1 MSSRNNNKKT
11 SNDITKT
18 GPLSYRDLQSMNLGA
33 RVANDEDLEYL
44 QRFQQAVAGRKAAYE
59 SSFDV
64 TPRYGQSVLM
74 QQSLQ
79 QGKDNYWGDSY
90 FDEEATR
97 GEELER
103 LGDIRAENQPW
114 YSKLGNG
121 IAKGVV
127 LAGTTFLDGTLG
139 LALGATQAIA
149 EGRFSAL
156 WDNDF
161 SKAMQQINDLS
172 EDILPNY
179 YTQDEIENPWD
190 HIFNANF
197 IGDKFIKN
205 LGFTIGAFY
214 SGNLI
219 SGGVKGAGKLA
230 MASAKRLG
238 ASIKTIKGIANTTNI
253 VATGVG
259 ALTSAVNEGRI
270 EALNNSRDWFNL
282 YKAQLE
288 DDYVSKV
295 NTIKEEYSKNANKSL
310 IRGPEGELTDPA
322 YIKMQQDIL
331 KARSNYEEALNKLSE
346 NRLRMGN
353 ADLLMN
359 IPILMFSNIVQF
371 GKLYGNGFKTAKK
384 LTNIVKG
391 KNGYAAGTTKLGAAY
406 ALTKGALSEGAEEIS
421 QRAASTISGI
431 AYGDD
436 VTNFYKAKTNNKAVN
451 DTINWTKAVAQ
462 GINETVNDGSAWEEF
477 FIGSLTGLLGMPSF
491 RSSRAKDG
499 TFQSPIY
506 LREGAYGAYK
516 DYIDNRV
523 REEQIVDYLN
533 SRVNSPEFKNYY
545 QGMVRH
551 NKYQNDMNAAVDNG
565 SEFDFKNAEHA
576 QMVSDIIMFDEA
588 GKIEDLKE
596 AITEA
601 SGTSREDLESIVR
614 NTTTK
619 LEDGT
624 LVGPFSEYASTDEN
638 GNIVA
643 NFGSDKSVQE
653 MANKITKNRDI
664 ILNTIKN
671 YQSIR
676 DRIIMDSEGKLN
688 DEQVTE
694 LTWMRSQVDNW
705 FNRAESMSDEI
716 KSVIGDVMGN
726 LEELASSGAQLMSE
740 EGSRSAELSEYYKL
754 LDKNTASLRTSINS
768 LTYLRSLPSESLIG
782 RAAANPKFINAL
794 IEQINKLDDTV
805 LDSTKKKDIA
815 NKLKDIIKIGDA
827 IETYNKKFKEYTENP
842 QKQLEDHAKADE
854 ELVQDEINK
863 KSKNVVDKLREAKDA
878 KSLRDIIGNLDDD
891 GSAMLDNAL
900 STLESENPELVK
912 NYKDTSRYANDVKR
926 AINNLEVNPIAKLD
940 GLALFNSHYNNSNT
954 FGEISNPNS
963 VYIDDAGTTFDEQD
977 DAETSYKR
985 YISAKYTVQKAM
997 DEVNKSNAFKDMFS
1011 EEQKEPEII
1020 SNEAKGVEEDTT
1032 GDSQVTVVP
1041 ATGESNIP
1049 SPEMPI
1055 GNIASKVVNNENE
1068 ELNNNIETPK
1078 PPKEGTTAKY
1088 YRPSIPEIHIEASKE
1103 GDFRPFDIVVKER
1116 EGKDYT
1122 AIYEYLKAAGAFS
1135 YLNDGNLHVGDEIGF
1150 MIDPEFED
1158 RIKDEPW
1165 HKEPIIFLVDKK
1177 SGTIV
1182 GSLDEA
1188 NAAKYEGLK
1197 ELRER
1202 IIKDYNSR
1210 DKSNNRPFIA
1220 SSTTKVSKIMVGK
1233 VPYSSSEKN
1242 LKEIFREQ
1250 GDKKPLFAIIKNGTF
1265 VTNRKVDS
1273 SKILGLNDMSNKEG
1287 RLYLLIP
1294 NGASSYSPVAVR
1306 VKHFNREEFDI
1317 DTTEIAD
1324 TLFGKEIKRLIE
1336 SLTTVTSQDD
1346 ISSVMSGLSGH
1357 LYTQDIMVTWFDAV
1371 AGNGIVI
1378 SRKVRNSDG
1387 TYKTVI
1393 IDGKEHI
1400 EENKYSVY
1408 FQNKKTSVNIG
1419 GIVIEGE
1426 AIQDSAVDTS
1436 SLGTPRDQQDIYN
1449 EILNILYSF
1458 NLPLQVSTGKINT
1471 EGYNNKL
1478 INSGI
1483 LTSNINSAS
1492 TVGTWFITDYFDNEG
1507 NRHEANNPANRPT
1520 IPVTPDTIEGIPI
1533 QSVFSKKT
1541 YYVDLKTNT
1550 IRDNQGRIVSINNE
1564 NRILLD
1570 LAWAQN
1576 LYGNATISTIM
1587 IDNKIITPDGKVLDR
1602 TAQKYL
1608 DDKEAEKF
1616 EKELISRIEEIKN
1629 KKEHA
1634 ESVISSIYE
1643 NQKRIDKDRTDSDY
1657 YYILEDDGEY
1667 HPYSRVHSRIG
1678 NNWVESP
1685 KQTEALNFIKDSLEK
1700 YSKDETQYTNYIKN
1714 LENKYHIS
1722 LSDYYNKTD
1731 KKSRD
1736 GIIIAIRDAMSG
1748 TNSRRALDAG
1758 TSVDNV
1764 IRQFF
1769 TTEDTTSI
1777 VKPDIMEEGAFVDLI
1792 TSLTR
1797 IKSNMELMG
1806 ERFLTDNIVV
1816 FQKYPDGSRIAG
1828 ELDILAVDK
1837 GGNFKIY
1844 DVKTSKYSFG
1854 EFVDRYGHK
1863 VNYFEN
1869 ASNTQMMSQKEY
1881 YTLQLSAYKN
1891 LFESQ
1896 YNTPITTLGIM
1907 PFVLGYNKEK
1917 VSSIT
1922 SENGIRLTYNPSVNV
1937 PLISTRTSETTT
1949 PITNTIL
1956 ETHNPIEILSDNHK
1970 IGDKNETVGYF
1981 EIDGVVYK
1989 GYITPLT
1996 TIEGIQ
2002 LYITKIPNATKGMGN
2017 LKEHIAFNSY
2027 YAVFPNGKTFRA
2039 IPNSSNMTLEEIKDT
2054 ISKLLN
2060 GNPQRV
2066 KSMAA
2071 EKTLISTE
2079 EKSEQQEPN
2088 EDSSYIKDR
2097 ERGAEEVD
2105 DEFDDELLLREK
2117 DSAQEFKLWDR
2128 KKELEWLSKV
2138 LPQLSTN
2145 ERLKIVEGLIRVGN
2159 EGATAW
2165 GMFNKGIIT
2174 LSDISAEGTTY
2185 HEAFHAVF
2193 HLLLNSSE
2201 RLSLLDE
2208 YRNRNPEMD
2217 NIQLE
2222 EEMAEDFREFVMQG
2236 GKDTR
2241 SLGRKI
2247 IDFFKS
2253 LFIKTKYWKDFR
2265 PSSIYYFRAINE
2277 GKYSG
2282 KDISAAILNEDRY
2295 KQEEYTQ
2302 EIQNILANAPRNSEG
2317 KLLVKP
2323 GGPVSNLDE
2332 RQYAQVRTKAFKR
2345 WFGDWENDPKNA
2357 SKVVDENDEPL
2368 VVYHRSPNKFNTFD
2382 VNKIGTTTD
2391 TGQYGKGFYFG
2402 IESDRADGNNVYEV
2416 FLNIRN
2422 PYNITK
2428 ESRSSNI
2435 AYTYNR
2441 PFNEWTDWHK
2451 KNISK
2456 EEAYLV
2462 NSKDGIIDLVEDYE
2476 FVVSN
2481 PNQIKSATDN
2491 IGTFSTENDDIRFRK
2506 TNNIRLFN
2514 SLRAEEKEIL
2524 TKKGWTEQSYNSIS
2538 QEERDHLMR
2547 CIRF

>member
-1 MSSRNNNKKT
+1 MSSRNNNRKT
-11 SNDITKT
+11 PNDITKT
-18 GPLSYRDLQSMNLGA
+18 GPLNYRDLQSMNLGA

-44 QRFQQAVAGRKAAYE
+44 QRFQQATAGRRAAYE
-59 SSFDV
+59 SSFDI
-64 TPRYGQSVLM
+64 TPRYDQSVLM
-74 QQSLQ
+74 QQALQ
-79 QGKDNYWGDSY
+79 QGKDDYWGDSY
-90 FDEEATR
+90 FDEETAR

-114 YSKLGNG
+114 YSQIGNG
-121 IAKGVV
+121 LAKGVV
-127 LAGTTFLDGTLG
+127 LAGTTFLDGTMG

-156 WDNDF
+156 WDNEF
-161 SKAMQQINDLS
+161 SKTMQQINDLS
-172 EDILPNY
+172 EEILPNY

-190 HIFNANF
+190 HVFNANF

-205 LGFTIGAFY
+205 LGFTVGAFY
-214 SGNLI
+214 SGNLV
-219 SGGVKGAGKLA
+219 SGGIKGTGKLA

-238 ASIKTIKGIANTTNI
+238 AGIKTVKGIANTTNI

-282 YKAQLE
+282 YKAQLD
-288 DDYVSKV
+288 DDYAGRV
-295 NTIKEEYSKNANKSL
+295 NAIKEEYFKNANKSFE
-310 IRGPEGELTDPA
+310 RGPEGGLTDPA

-331 KARSNYEEALNKLSE
+331 KARSDYEKALNKLSE
-346 NRLRMGN
+346 NRLKMGN

-359 IPILMFSNIVQF
+359 IPILMASNIVQF
-371 GKLYGNGFKTAKK
+371 GKLYGNGFKTARK
-384 LTNIVKG
+384 LTNVVKG

-436 VTNFYKAKTNNKAVN
+436 VTNFYKAKTDNKAVD

-516 DYIDNRV
+516 AYVDNRA
-523 REEQIVDYLN
+523 REEQIVNYLN
-533 SRVNSPEFKNYY
+533 SRINSPEFKNYY

-551 NKYQNDMNAAVDNG
+551 NKYQNDMNVAVDNG

-576 QMVSDIIMFDEA
+576 QMVSDIIMFNEA

-624 LVGPFSEYASTDEN
+624 LIGPFSEYASTDEN

-643 NFGSDKSVQE
+643 NFGSDESVQE
-653 MANKITKNRDI
+653 MANKITKNRDT

-671 YQSIR
+671 YQSIK
-676 DRIIMDSEGKLN
+676 DRIVMDSNGKLS
-688 DEQVTE
+688 DEQVSE

-705 FNRAESMSDEI
+705 FSRAESMSDEI
-716 KSVIGDVMGN
+716 KSVIGDVIGN
-726 LEELASSGAQLMSE
+726 LEELSSFGAQLMSE

-768 LTYLRSLPSESLIG
+768 LTYLRSLPSESLIS
-782 RAAANPKFINAL
+782 RAAANPKFINTL

-805 LDSTKKKDIA
+805 LDSTKKKDIT
-815 NKLKDIIKIGDA
+815 NKLNDIIKIGDA

-842 QKQLEDHAKADE
+842 QKQLDDHAKADA
-854 ELVQDEINK
+854 ELVQNEIDK
-863 KSKNVVDKLREAKDA
+863 KSKNVVDKLRTAKDV
-878 KSLRDIIGNLDDD
+878 KSLRDIVDNLDDD
-891 GSAMLDNAL
+891 ETAMLDNAL

-912 NYKDTSRYANDVKR
+912 NYKDTSRYANDVRR
-926 AINNLEVNPIAKLD
+926 AINNLAVEPSAKLD
-940 GLALFNSHYNNSNT
+940 GLTLFATHYNHSNT
-954 FGEISNPNS
+954 FSEVSNPNS
-963 VYIDDAGTTFDEQD
+963 VYIDEENTVFDEND

-985 YISAKYTVQKAM
+985 YTSAKYVVQKAM
-997 DEVNKSNAFKDMFS
+997 DEVNRSDAFKGMFS
-1011 EEQKEPEII
+1011 EEEEDPKDTVSDKAKEV
-1020 SNEAKGVEEDTT
+1020 KKDTT
-1032 GDSQVTVVP
+1032 GDSEVTVVP
-1041 ATGESNIP
+1041 ATGKSNIP
-1049 SPEMPI
+1049 SPEIPV
-1055 GNIASKVVNNENE
+1055 GNVALEVVDNENK
-1068 ELNNNIETPK
+1068 ELNDNIETPK

-1088 YRPSIPEIHIEASKE
+1088 YKPSIPETHIEAGKE
-1103 GDFRPFDIVVKER
+1103 GDFRPFDVVVKER
-1116 EGKDYT
+1116 EGSDYT
-1122 AIYEYLKAAGAFS
+1122 AMYEYLKSAGAFS
-1135 YLNDGNLHVGDEIGF
+1135 YLNEGNLHIGDEIGF

-1158 RIKDEPW
+1158 RIKDESW

-1182 GSLDEA
+1182 GSLDEK
-1188 NAAKYEGLK
+1188 NAANYEGLK

-1202 IIKDYNSR
+1202 IIKEYNGR
-1210 DKSNNRPFIA
+1210 DKSHNRPFIA
-1220 SSTTKVSKIMVGK
+1220 SPTTKVSKVMIGK
-1233 VPYSSSEKN
+1233 VPYSSSEEN
-1242 LKEIFREQ
+1242 LKKILEKQ
-1250 GDKKPLFAIIKNGTF
+1250 SDKKPLFAIIKNGTF
-1265 VTNRKVDS
+1265 VTNGRVDG

-1294 NGASSYSPVAVR
+1294 NGAGTYSPVAVR
-1306 VKHFNREEFDI
+1306 VKHFNRKEFDI
-1317 DTTEIAD
+1317 DTTEVAD
-1324 TLFGKEIKRLIE
+1324 TLFGKEIKRIIE
-1336 SLTTVTSQDD
+1336 SLSIATSQAD
-1346 ISSVMSGLSGH
+1346 ISSVMSELSNP
-1357 LYTQDIMVTWFDAV
+1357 LYTQDVMVTWFDAA
-1371 AGNGIVI
+1371 AGSGIVI
-1378 SRKVRNSDG
+1378 SRKVRNPDG
-1387 TYKTVI
+1387 TYKTVT

-1408 FQNKKTSVNIG
+1408 FQDRKTSVNIG
-1419 GIVIEGE
+1419 GVEV
-1426 AIQDSAVDTS
+1426 DSDA
-1436 SLGTPRDQQDIYN
+1436 LQGQGANALNPGTPRNPQDIYN

-1458 NLPLQVSTGKINT
+1458 NLPLQVSTGRINT
-1471 EGYNNKL
+1471 EGYNNRI
-1478 INSGI
+1478 INSNI
-1483 LTSNINSAS
+1483 LTSNITSTS
-1492 TVGTWFITDYFDNEG
+1492 TVSTWFTTDYFDNEG
-1507 NRHEANNPANRPT
+1507 NRHEANNPASKPIT
-1520 IPVTPDTIEGIPI
+1520 LVTPDTIEGVPI
-1533 QSVFSKKT
+1533 QSVFSRKT
-1541 YYVDLKTNT
+1541 YYIDLKTNT
-1550 IRDNQGRIVSINNE
+1550 IRDNQGRVVPINDG

-1576 LYGNATISTIM
+1576 LYGNATISTNM
-1587 IDNKIITPDGKVLDR
+1587 VDNKIITPSGKVLDR
-1602 TAQKYL
+1602 TTQKYL
-1608 DDKEAEKF
+1608 NNEEAEKF
-1616 EKELISRIEEIKN
+1616 KKELTSRIEEIKN

-1634 ESVISSIYE
+1634 ESVVSSIYE
-1643 NQKRIDKDRTDSDY
+1643 NQKRVDKDRTDSDY

-1678 NNWVESP
+1678 SNWVESP
-1685 KQTEALNFIKDSLEK
+1685 KQTEALNLIKELLEK
-1700 YSKDETQYTNYIKN
+1700 YSKDENQYTNYLKN

-1722 LSDYYNKTD
+1722 LNDYYNKID

-1736 GIIIAIRDAMSG
+1736 EIVIAVRDVMSG

-1769 TTEDTTSI
+1769 TIDDVSTI
-1777 VKPDIMEEGAFVDLI
+1777 VKPDNMEENAFVELI
-1792 TSLTR
+1792 SSLTR

-1806 ERFLTDNIVV
+1806 ERFLTDNIVL

-1828 ELDILAVDK
+1828 EVDILAVDNQ
-1837 GGNFKIY
+1837 GNFKIY

-1854 EFVDRYGHK
+1854 EFIDRYGHK

-1907 PFVLGYNKEK
+1907 PFVLEYNKGNK

-1922 SENGIRLTYNPSVNV
+1922 SEKGIRLTYNPSVNV
-1937 PLISTRTSETTT
+1937 PLISARKSETSA
-1949 PITNTIL
+1949 PITNAIS
-1956 ETHNPIEILSDNHK
+1956 ETHNPTELLSDNHK
-1970 IGDKNETVGYF
+1970 TGDKNETVGYF

-1996 TIEGIQ
+1996 TIEGVQ
-2002 LYITKIPNATKGMGN
+2002 LYITKIPNMSKGMGN
-2017 LKEHIAFNSY
+2017 AEEYVAFNSY
-2027 YAVFPNGKTFRA
+2027 YAVFPNGKTFKA
-2039 IPNSSNMTLEEIKDT
+2039 VPSSGNMTLEEIKDAV
-2054 ISKLLN
+2054 SKLLN
-2060 GNPQRV
+2060 SNPQRV

-2071 EKTLISTE
+2071 EKPLISVE
-2079 EKSEQQEPN
+2079 EKPAHQESN

-2097 ERGAEEVD
+2097 EQAAEEVD
-2105 DEFDDELLLREK
+2105 DEFDDELLLRER
-2117 DSAQEFKLWDR
+2117 DSTQEFELWNR
-2128 KKELEWLSKV
+2128 EEELEWLSKV

-2174 LSDISAEGTTY
+2174 LSDISARGTTY

-2208 YRNRNPEMD
+2208 YRSKSPEMD
-2217 NIQLE
+2217 NTQLE

-2265 PSSIYYFRAINE
+2265 PSSMYYFRKITNGGYSE
-2277 GKYSG
+2277 RELTSTDSLGNRDEKYS
-2282 KDISAAILNEDRY
+2282 KEYEEIL
-2295 KQEEYTQ
+2295 K
-2302 EIQNILANAPRNSEG
+2302 NAPRDSQG
-2317 KLLVKP
+2317 RLLASNGSP
-2323 GGPVSNLDE
+2323 SNLTE
-2332 RQYAQVRTKAFKR
+2332 RQYAQVRTKAFKD

-2357 SKVVDENDEPL
+2357 SKVVDENGEPL
-2368 VVYHRSPNKFNTFD
+2368 IVYHESPNIFNVFD
-2382 VNKIGTTTD
+2382 TSKKRYNVHEVNGIWASAINRK
-2391 TGQYGKGFYFG
+2391 GKGYGENIYPLFINLRKPIRTSIKQVTTIVELRTLENKALKNNSSDGAILNTIDKFG
-2402 IESDRADGNNVYEV
+2402 YETQYYV
-2416 FLNIRN
+2416 
-2422 PYNITK
+2422 K
-2428 ESRSSNI
+2428 
-2435 AYTYNR
+2435 
-2441 PFNEWTDWHK
+2441 
-2451 KNISK
+2451 
-2456 EEAYLV
+2456 
-2462 NSKDGIIDLVEDYE
+2462 
-2476 FVVSN
+2476 N
-2481 PNQIKSATDN
+2481 PNQVKSATDN
-2491 IGTFSTENDDIRFRK
+2491 IGTFSTENDDIRFKR
-2506 TNNIRLFN
+2506 TNNLKLFD
-2514 SLRAEEKEIL
+2514 SLSAEEKEIL
-2524 TKKGWTEQSYNSIS
+2524 TKKGWTEQRYNSIS